1 MLWWVTNTGNHS
13 YAQQPPPPL
22 TWTNFLSFCPHL
34 MFWYSRRHLS
44 LVLIFD
50 QFLMPFRCV
59 CQLSSQMHPISSILI
74 VITISTTAKHFERPC
89 ASWWIPSSA
98 RKCAMSSFPR
108 GLMVLIAMI
117 DMPITTLCSL
127 MWVTEGSHLI
137 VCIWVL
143 YLLYNLLLKCSV
155 CWLPQLHSDMF
166 YDWGAQINLK
176 GLDGIQGPV
185 YVGTGCVFRRQA
197 LYGYE
202 APYKGGK
209 PPKSSCGSCCPS
221 WCCGSRKKAKKPKS
235 SKKKGALRSDSTI
248 PIFSLEDIEEGVEGK
263 DPIPSK
269 LIHCV

>member
-1 MLWWVTNTGNHS
+1 
-13 YAQQPPPPL
+13 
-22 TWTNFLSFCPHL
+22 
-34 MFWYSRRHLS
+34 
-44 LVLIFD
+44 
-50 QFLMPFRCV
+50 
-59 CQLSSQMHPISSILI
+59 
-74 VITISTTAKHFERPC
+74 
-89 ASWWIPSSA
+89 
-98 RKCAMSSFPR
+98 
-108 GLMVLIAMI
+108 
-117 DMPITTLCSL
+117 
-127 MWVTEGSHLI
+127 
-137 VCIWVL
+137 
-143 YLLYNLLLKCSV
+143 
-155 CWLPQLHSDMF
+155 
-166 YDWGAQINLK
+166 LK

-269 LIHCV
+269 LIHSQLSFAISLYIVITIAKKEKKKSVS